1 MIPSTQSGLR
11 PAPPRGLR
19 PCDPT
24 ENQSQNPSM
33 KENDEA
39 ICTLPLVGAKPGV
52 SGRGRTKL
60 AKTGTGA
67 VKQLHVLGAA
77 SLAGFEVI
85 TDGRF

>member
-1 MIPSTQSGLR
+1 
-11 PAPPRGLR
+11 
-19 PCDPT
+19 
-24 ENQSQNPSM
+24 M
-33 KENDEA
+33 KENHEA
-39 ICTLPLVGAKPGV
+39 VCTLPLVGTEPAV

-60 AKTGTGA
+60 ARTGTGA